1 MLIVAII
8 GLIVNLVGLRLLKGT
23 HKHAEHK
30 HAEHTFSESTQE
42 YNNLGMTDALHI
54 QGAKLNYLVIFLD
67 LLQLS
72 LELFSYIILI
82 II

>member
-8 GLIVNLVGLRLLKGT
+8 GLIVNLVGLRLLKGM
-23 HKHAEHK
+23 HK